1 MEGKENLTIE
11 EVIKIIE
18 KISYEKNGNLQRS
31 VLCNRKFGIYG

>member
-18 KISYEKNGNLQRS
+18 KI
-31 VLCNRKFGIYG
+31 VMRKWRFIKPILRN